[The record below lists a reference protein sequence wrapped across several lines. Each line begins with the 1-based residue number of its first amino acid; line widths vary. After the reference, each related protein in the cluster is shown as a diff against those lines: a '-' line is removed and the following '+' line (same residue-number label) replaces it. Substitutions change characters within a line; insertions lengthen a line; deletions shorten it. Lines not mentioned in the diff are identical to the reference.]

1 MLKHSLKRFVVV
13 SVVAMAL
20 GQSFTFADDSHEKSG
35 EKTPTETREKSPV
48 ENRDKAPIDTR
59 EKAPADTN
67 VISHQVN
74 PFSQYDALRE
84 RIEALSKI
92 APKEKKAPEL
102 IHGEPVKV
110 RITPSHQQFS
120 EGAEIV
126 KRVKWYRERMAE
138 SCESS
143 DKSAKMLGEFID
155 NCLTGLVFDSIK
167 VDPEHPN
174 QSAQHEK
181 TTFELDAHKIRECRN
196 DLNAYFEAKK
206 HKLGDAEWKKHSI
219 DVEINE
225 KLTKFYNWYGAA
237 VEGFKDPVKEQS
249 DMIKEIGM
257 VNAKNL
263 CLIEEVK
270 KPTAIQEVPKE
281 KPKQA
286 TPTPQPQKPY
296 QGPAQPSQDFKPPQV
311 QNQPQP
317 PAQQP
322 QNPGYQPPQGGY
334 NGPKYDPS
342 GLGNGGKYKKPYD
355 YENFKNYGDKNYT
368 APMYIPQM
376 NYPKGSNYIP
386 PSNNALPPRQASG
399 GPIGGGAAPIGGV
412 PLLGGRG
419 FSLGLGFS
427 NAYGYP
433 YGMGMMPYGG
443 YGGYGYPGIGYGGYM
458 PGIGGIG
465 IGGIG
470 IGPGIIP
477 GGGAIITPI
486 TPCGGLIGGCGG
498 GCGGGLLNPI
508 SSCGGGCGGGLMNPL
523 MPCGGNGMLYNPM
536 NMYPGRMGMPRM
548 PYGFGNTY
556 NPMYNY
562 GGMDPYRFWNPR
574 NTGNNLQTV
583 TPVNTTTPITT
594 PVTNPITVTTPVTTS
609 PVYTPVTN
617 PIQSNPIRITLPR
630 TSLR

>member
-1 MLKHSLKRFVVV
+1 MLKHSLKKFVVV
-13 SVVAMAL
+13 TVVAMAV
-20 GQSFTFADDSHEKSG
+20 GQSLTFADDTHEKSG
-35 EKTPTETREKSPV
+35 EKTPIETREKSPV
-48 ENRDKAPIDTR
+48 ENRDKAP
-59 EKAPADTN
+59 ADTN
-67 VISHQVN
+67 VINHQVN

-102 IHGEPVKV
+102 VHGEPVKV

-143 DKSAKMLGEFID
+143 DKSSKMLGEFID

-167 VDPEHPN
+167 ADPEQQN
-174 QSAQHEK
+174 LSAQHEK

-270 KPTAIQEVPKE
+270 KPTAIQEVPKD

-286 TPTPQPQKPY
+286 TPTPQKQTQP
-296 QGPAQPSQDFKPPQV
+296 PAQPSQDFKPPQV
-311 QNQPQP
+311 QNQPQQP

-322 QNPGYQPPQGGY
+322 QNPGYQPPQ
-334 NGPKYDPS
+334 NPS
-342 GLGNGGKYKKPYD
+342 YQPPQLNNGGKYKKPYD
-355 YENFKNYGDKNYT
+355 YENFKNYGDKDYSS
-368 APMYIPQM
+368 PMYIPQM

-386 PSNNALPPRQASG
+386 PSNNSLPPRQAL
-399 GPIGGGAAPIGGV
+399 PPPAAGGGAPIGGV
-412 PLLGGRG
+412 PLLGRG

-433 YGMGMMPYGG
+433 YGMMPYGG
-443 YGGYGYPGIGYGGYM
+443 YGGYPGYGYGGY
-458 PGIGGIG
+458 PGYGYGGYGPGIG
-465 IGGIG
+465 IGGG
-470 IGPGIIP
+470 IVPV
-477 GGGAIITPI
+477 GGAIITPI
-486 TPCGGLIGGCGG
+486 STCGGLTGGCGG
-498 GCGGGLLNPI
+498 GCGGGLLNPV
-508 SSCGGGCGGGLMNPL
+508 SSCGGGCGGGLINPISS
-523 MPCGGNGMLYNPM
+523 CGGNGMLYNPM
-536 NMYPGRMGMPRM
+536 NMYPGRLGMPRM
-548 PYGFGNTY
+548 PYSPWNTY

-574 NTGNNLQTV
+574 NTGTTPMQTV
-583 TPVNTTTPITT
+583 TPINTTTPITT
-594 PVTNPITVTTPVTTS
+594 PITGTNPVTS
-609 PVYTPVTN
+609 NPVYTPVTN
-617 PIQSNPIRITLPR
+617 PIQSNPIRVTLPR
-630 TSLR
+630 TNLR